1 MPVVPRDAHSRRS
14 HPSLHGG
21 RRIFRKGANYTRKVD
36 TPRGARVESGLL
48 FASYQADLS
57 DQFVPLQRS
66 LDELDQLNEW
76 TTAIGSAVFVVLPG
90 FEDGSWLGESLLT

>member
-1 MPVVPRDAHSRRS
+1 MVAHER
-14 HPSLHGG
+14 LL
-21 RRIFRKGANYTRKVD
+21 
-36 TPRGARVESGLL
+36 GLVQL
-48 FASYQADLS
+48 
-57 DQFVPLQRS
+57 